1 MNWSRSIPRPVSLCP
16 GLRHFLRLQQSKTD
30 CKVAY
35 NQPLNS
41 AFVSYILLISQQQ
54 PFDSKAFLKALTTRP
69 GIYKMLDDKG
79 EIIYIGKAKNLKNRI
94 ATYFNKQIASP
105 KQQTMVA
112 RIAAV
117 EVTVTHTE
125 GEALLLESQL
135 IKRHHPRYNI
145 SLRDDKS
152 FPYIYLSSTQDFPQL
167 TFHRGAKN
175 KRGQYFG
182 PYPSA
187 GAVRESLKL
196 LQKIFPIRQ
205 CDDSFFNNRTRPC
218 LQYQIERCTAPC
230 VGLIDKQSYAEDV
243 ASTVMFLEG
252 QCNLLIERLITKME
266 QAAARL
272 NFEQAVIYRDQI
284 ARLRSVLEK
293 NFVHGER
300 GDVDIIAC
308 ATKANIACIQVFFI
322 RNGQHLGNKVF
333 FPKMT
338 DEYDPSAVI
347 QAFIPQYYLDK
358 PAPYELIVSHE
369 PEEAGLLKEVLAG
382 LAKHPVAISCN
393 VRGERSKWL
402 QMALTN
408 AKNSLMSKLADK
420 QGIYAR
426 FLSLQE
432 ELGCK
437 ETPKRLEC
445 FDISHTQGGQTVA
458 SCVVFDRDGPVKSA
472 YRRFNIEGV
481 TAGDDYAAIYQAVSR
496 RYKRLKQGEH
506 EAPDILF
513 IDGGKGQVS
522 AAQKALAELEIKD
535 VIIVGVSKGPDRKP
549 GMEKLILV
557 EQEQPLAVTPGAS
570 GLLLIQHIRDEA
582 HRFAITGHRQRRGK
596 ASKQSVLESI
606 AGLGAKRRQLLL
618 KQFGGLQAIEQA
630 GVDALCSVDGISRQL
645 AQRIYDNFHHH
656 DDH

>member
-1 MNWSRSIPRPVSLCP
+1 
-16 GLRHFLRLQQSKTD
+16 
-30 CKVAY
+30 
-35 NQPLNS
+35 
-41 AFVSYILLISQQQ
+41 
-54 PFDSKAFLKALTTRP
+54 
-69 GIYKMLDDKG
+69 MLDDKS
-79 EIIYIGKAKNLKNRI
+79 EIIYIGKAKNLKNRVSS
-94 ATYFNKQIASP
+94 YFKSQTASP

-112 RIAAV
+112 RIANI

-135 IKRHHPRYNI
+135 IKRFQPRYNI

-152 FPYIYLSSTQDFPQL
+152 FPYLYLSSEQDFPQL
-167 TFHRGAKN
+167 AFHRGAK
-175 KRGQYFG
+175 KKKGLYFG

-196 LQKIFPIRQ
+196 LQKLFPVRQ
-205 CDDSFFNNRTRPC
+205 CDDSVFNNRTRPC

-230 VGLIDKQSYAEDV
+230 VGLIDKESYGEDV
-243 ASTVMFLEG
+243 ASTVMFLDG
-252 QCNLLIERLITKME
+252 KGNSLIERLIAKME
-266 QAAARL
+266 QAAAKL
-272 NFEQAVIYRDQI
+272 HYEQASVYRDQI
-284 ARLRSVLEK
+284 VKLRTILER

-308 ATKANIACIQVFFI
+308 ATKASAACIQVFFI

-333 FPKMT
+333 FPKMI
-338 DEYDPSAVI
+338 EENEPGAVI
-347 QAFIPQYYLDK
+347 QAFIPQYYLEK
-358 PAPYELIVSHE
+358 PVPYELIVSHD
-369 PEEAGLLKEVLAG
+369 PEESGLLQDVLANQ
-382 LAKHPVAISCN
+382 AKHPVAISCK

-402 QMALTN
+402 QMASAN
-408 AKNSLMSKLADK
+408 AENSLLSKLADK

-432 ELGCK
+432 ELGCAGI
-437 ETPKRLEC
+437 PKRLEC

-458 SCVVFDRDGPVKSA
+458 SCVVFDREGPVKSA

-481 TAGDDYAAIYQAVSR
+481 TPGDDYAAIHQAVVR
-496 RYKRLKQGEH
+496 RYKRMKQGEH

-513 IDGGKGQVS
+513 IDGGKGQVHE
-522 AAQKALAELEIKD
+522 AQKALTGLGIND
-535 VIIVGVSKGPDRKP
+535 VMIVGVSKGPDRKP

-557 EQEQPLAVTPGAS
+557 EQEQPVAVTPGAS

-596 ASKQSVLESI
+596 AAKQSVLEGI
-606 AGLGAKRRQLLL
+606 EGLGAKRRQILL
-618 KQFGGLQAIEQA
+618 KQFGGLQGIAKA
-630 GVDALCSVDGISRQL
+630 GVDALSSVDGISKQL
-645 AQRIYDNFHHH
+645 AQRIYDNFHHG

>member
-1 MNWSRSIPRPVSLCP
+1 
-16 GLRHFLRLQQSKTD
+16 
-30 CKVAY
+30 
-35 NQPLNS
+35 
-41 AFVSYILLISQQQ
+41 LISQEHS
-54 PFDSKAFLKALTTRP
+54 FDSKGFLKALTKRP
-69 GIYKMLDDKG
+69 GIYKMLDERG
-79 EIIYIGKAKNLKNRI
+79 EILYIGKAKNLKNRVSS
-94 ATYFNKQIASP
+94 YFNKQTASP

-112 RIAAV
+112 KITGI

-125 GEALLLESQL
+125 GEALLLECQL
-135 IKRHHPRYNI
+135 IKRHKPRYNI
-145 SLRDDKS
+145 CLRDDKS
-152 FPYIYLSSTQDFPQL
+152 FPFIYLSSNQDFPQI
-167 TFHRGAKN
+167 TVHRGAKN

-187 GAVRESLKL
+187 GAVKETLKL
-196 LQKIFPIRQ
+196 LQKIFPVRQ
-205 CDDSFFNNRTRPC
+205 CDDTVYNNRTRPC

-230 VGLIDKQSYAEDV
+230 VGLIDKPNYGQDV

-252 QCNLLIERLITKME
+252 KGSLLIEQLITKME
-266 QAAARL
+266 QAAAIL
-272 NFEQAVIYRDQI
+272 NYEQAAGYRDKI
-284 ARLRSVLEK
+284 GKLRSVLEK

-308 ATKANIACIQVFFI
+308 VTKANIACIQVFFI

-338 DEYDPSAVI
+338 EAYEPSSVI

-358 PAPYELIVSHE
+358 PVPHELIVSHE
-369 PEEAGLLKEVLAG
+369 LEEIGLLTDVLAN
-382 LAKHPVAISCN
+382 LAKHSVTISCN
-393 VRGERSKWL
+393 VRSERSKWL
-402 QMALTN
+402 QMALMN
-408 AKNSLMSKLADK
+408 AENSLLSKLADK
-420 QGIYAR
+420 QGLYGR

-445 FDISHTQGGQTVA
+445 FDISHTQGNQTVA

-472 YRRFNIEGV
+472 YRRFNIEGI
-481 TAGDDYAAIYQAVSR
+481 TGGDDYAAIYQAVSR

-513 IDGGKGQVS
+513 IDGGKGQVRE
-522 AAQKALAELEIKD
+522 AQKALAELAIND
-535 VIIVGVSKGPDRKP
+535 VMIVGVSKGPDRKP

-557 EQEQPLAVTPGAS
+557 EQEQPVDVTPGAS

-596 ASKQSVLESI
+596 VAKQSVLEGI

-618 KQFGGLQAIEQA
+618 KQFGGLQGIEQA
-630 GVDALCSVDGISRQL
+630 GVDALCSVDGISKQL
-645 AQRIYDNFHHH
+645 AQRIYDNFHHT